1 MAGEQY
7 GQERL
12 SLSIPADLRLRPTKP
27 NLTIN
32 MDNHRI
38 QISLSQE
45 TNIYPILET
54 KKEKQEG

>member
-1 MAGEQY
+1 
-7 GQERL
+7 
-12 SLSIPADLRLRPTKP
+12 
-27 NLTIN
+27 